1 MHGIMK
7 LCKGKNPLR
16 VQGKLLNINVT
27 EYGKFTDTVF
37 RFYNSA
43 NILET
48 TIDRSLV

>member
-1 MHGIMK
+1 MHDMK

-16 VQGKLLNINVT
+16 VQGKLLNINMT

-37 RFYNSA
+37 KFYNSA

-48 TIDRSLV
+48 AIDQILV